1 MKSQTADKIATG
13 VFIAIALFI
22 VSILIFLL
30 GYILFHGLAKINW
43 DFITSPPKFMQ
54 AGGGVGPQLF
64 NSFYLL
70 FLTMLITVPL
80 GVGGGIYLAEYAKPN
95 KITELLRNSIEIL
108 SSLPS
113 IVVGL
118 FGLLVFVNYTGWGY
132 TLIGGALALTIFNLP
147 LMVRITEDALRSV
160 PAEQKEASLALGITR
175 WHTIVKVLLPS
186 ALPGI
191 ITGAIL
197 TSGRVFGEA
206 AALLFTSG
214 MSSPILDFT
223 NWNPFS
229 ESSPL
234 NPFRP
239 GETLAVNIWKIN
251 SEGLVPDAKEIANG
265 ASALLVL
272 AVLIFNLTARWFG
285 RFLYRRLTS
294 SK

>member
-272 AVLIFNLTARWFG
+272 AVLIFNMTARWFG